1 MTSSLTVAF
10 SGTSSVLQAHFFPE
24 IILDAD
30 SSYSCALL
38 DFIFYEPNVEVNETV
53 IKKITEL
60 DIVRINCD
68 LVSGSY
74 INGVHCHTLHQFA
87 TSNSRVNGKFFVEIP
102 KHINYLPIK
111 THNLRSIQIS
121 VFGREGLIADLSGGK
136 IICRIN
142 IKRDIV
148 EKSTQKC

>member
-10 SGTSSVLQAHFFPE
+10 SGTSSVLKAHFFPE
-24 IILDAD
+24 INLDAD

-38 DFIFYEPNVEVNETV
+38 DFIFYETGEISAQNV
-53 IKKITEL
+53 IKKITDI

-68 LVSGSY
+68 IVSDSY
-74 INGVHCHTLHQFA
+74 INGLRCHTIHQFA
-87 TSNSRVNGKFFVEIP
+87 TNNSSVNGRTFVEIP

-111 THNLRSIQIS
+111 TNNLRSIQINI
-121 VFGREGLIADLSGGK
+121 FDQNGNIADLSGGK

-142 IKRDIV
+142 IKRD
-148 EKSTQKC
+148 C